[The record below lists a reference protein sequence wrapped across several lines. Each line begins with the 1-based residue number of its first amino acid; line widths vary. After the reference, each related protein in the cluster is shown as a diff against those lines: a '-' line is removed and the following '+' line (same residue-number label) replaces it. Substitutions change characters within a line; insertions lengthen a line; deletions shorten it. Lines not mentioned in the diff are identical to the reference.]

1 MQLKMFE
8 KAIDPLWIQQD
19 PENKGYITK
28 DQSGEMVKLA
38 LEKVSMSQY
47 YNQTVFDKLFDQ
59 YDVEKTEK
67 I

>member
-1 MQLKMFE
+1 LEKAKELKKQKDEMQLKMFE

-47 YNQTVFDKLFDQ
+47 YN
-59 YDVEKTEK
+59 
-67 I
+67 